1 VVNDQ
6 KGHEPMQSVG
16 KETNHKKIMGLH
28 PNVFFLGLVSFFTD
42 FSSELIF
49 TLVPLFLTNVLGAS
63 TALVGLVG
71 GVSDSTDALFRL
83 LSGRISDRMGKR
95 KFLTTLG
102 YGLATAVK
110 PLMLLANG
118 WAVVT
123 GIRFGDRIGKGLRS
137 SARDALLA
145 DSLGSKERGRGFGL
159 HRAMDTGGAV
169 VGLAM
174 LTLIVY
180 LFQGTGSFDLQRDT
194 YRMMVTVG
202 ILPAFVAML
211 VLIGLVRDTK
221 NEAVKATPD
230 GIVTP
235 IKVALDLRFKL
246 FLIVMAV
253 FTLGNSSDFFLIL
266 RAQNIHVPLIQVA
279 IMLVLFNIVY
289 AGISTPMG
297 MLSDKLGRR
306 KVIALGWFVYVL
318 VYLGFA
324 MVTNIWQMWLL
335 FGGYGLYYG
344 ITQGVASAFV
354 ADLVPA
360 ERRGTAYGLLQG
372 ITGLVLL
379 PASVIAGLIWNA
391 VSPAATFYFGATLA
405 SLAMLGMLFLVK
417 ESAN

>member
-1 VVNDQ
+1 
-6 KGHEPMQSVG
+6 
-16 KETNHKKIMGLH
+16 
-28 PNVFFLGLVSFFTD
+28 
-42 FSSELIF
+42 
-49 TLVPLFLTNVLGAS
+49 
-63 TALVGLVG
+63 
-71 GVSDSTDALFRL
+71 
-83 LSGRISDRMGKR
+83 
-95 KFLTTLG
+95 
-102 YGLATAVK
+102 
-110 PLMLLANG
+110 
-118 WAVVT
+118 
-123 GIRFGDRIGKGLRS
+123 
-137 SARDALLA
+137 
-145 DSLGSKERGRGFGL
+145 
-159 HRAMDTGGAV
+159 
-169 VGLAM
+169 
-174 LTLIVY
+174 
-180 LFQGTGSFDLQRDT
+180 
-194 YRMMVTVG
+194 
-202 ILPAFVAML
+202 
-211 VLIGLVRDTK
+211 
-221 NEAVKATPD
+221 
-230 GIVTP
+230 
-235 IKVALDLRFKL
+235 
-246 FLIVMAV
+246 LIVMAV